1 MILLISS
8 FLAGMLTVLAPCV
21 ILFLPVIL
29 SRGVNSKRRPWLVLV
44 SLALSVIIFSI
55 LLKSTTL
62 LIDVPQ
68 SFWSTVS
75 GVIVVLFGV
84 ATLWPHMWEVIS
96 LRLGFMLR
104 AQKQLSSANSSG
116 GAMGDILV
124 GASLGPV
131 FSACSPTYALIVATI
146 LPAEPL
152 QGLVYLL
159 AYVAGLLLVLTL
171 ISLLGRSLI
180 QKLRWG
186 INPNGMFHKILGAL
200 LLIIGV
206 MIIFGVDKLLL
217 SSLIENGVFD
227 WQLNLETALQGD

>member
-8 FLAGMLTVLAPCV
+8 FLAGVLTVLAPCV
-21 ILFLPVIL
+21 ILFLPIIL
-29 SRGVNSKRRPWLVLV
+29 SRGIGSKRKPWLVLI
-44 SLALSVIIFSI
+44 SLAISIIVFSI

-68 SFWSTVS
+68 SFWSAVS
-75 GVIVVLFGV
+75 GVIVLLFGIV
-84 ATLWPHMWEVIS
+84 TLWPQLWEAAS
-96 LRLGFMLR
+96 LRFGYMLK
-104 AQKQLSSANSSG
+104 AQNQMSQASQRTGTA
-116 GAMGDILV
+116 GDILV
-124 GASLGPV
+124 GASLGPI

-171 ISLLGRSLI
+171 IALMGGRII

-186 INPNGMFHKILGAL
+186 IDPKSVFHKILGI
-200 LLIIGV
+200 LLIVIGV
-206 MIIFGVDKLLL
+206 MILFGLDKLLL
-217 SSLIENGVFD
+217 SSLIESGVFD
-227 WQLNLETALQGD
+227 WQLNLEQFIQGS